1 MNEAIAWES
10 VLRRDVSADD
20 RFLYA
25 VTTTG
30 IYCRPSCPSRRPKRD
45 NVAFFSSVAAAELA
59 GFRACQRCRPNRAKS
74 PHSNPALDAIDIA
87 LIARSVDPDAP
98 RVTADLAVLY
108 KAASNIFLDDDVDVL
123 AAVRARHQEFIRH
136 ASNRSAFHT

>member
-10 VLRRDVSADD
+10 VLHRDPNADD

-45 NVAFFSSVAAAELA
+45 NVAFFSSFEAAERA

-74 PHSNPALDAIDIA
+74 PD
-87 LIARSVDPDAP
+87 R
-98 RVTADLAVLY
+98 AVQ
-108 KAASNIFLDDDVDVL
+108 
-123 AAVRARHQEFIRH
+123 RARDYIDTQ
-136 ASNRSAFHT
+136 SCSAKRRDSVRTTCSESSRNSSD